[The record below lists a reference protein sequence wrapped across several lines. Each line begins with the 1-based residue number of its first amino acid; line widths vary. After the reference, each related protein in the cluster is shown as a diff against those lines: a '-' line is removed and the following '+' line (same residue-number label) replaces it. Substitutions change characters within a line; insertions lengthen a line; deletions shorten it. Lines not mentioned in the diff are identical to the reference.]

1 MSCLLALQRL
11 AFRRTVFAVA
21 CLLIFGFIFN
31 AALGYVLAS
40 HADPP
45 RVETPPVAV
54 IVGNNAPES
63 SRLRIAVFTPTTADN
78 TYWPEIHAVL
88 HAVAADLEIDLEIHE
103 FSVLDRFATVSAGV
117 RRLTTE
123 PLPDAAIFSVEFGQ
137 ASRLMRAAEKMGI
150 PFFLNGPLFPEELA
164 EIGKIPGRDY
174 TYWAGY
180 FHEDEERK
188 GYLLAQELIAAAREA
203 NAGKA
208 DTIQVAGINGSRSWY
223 GSIQREAGLRR
234 AVDEHPDVR
243 LVQMVYT
250 QWSPE
255 EGRRMASQI
264 LRRYP
269 EISVLWAASDQLAIG
284 AAEAIDNDPADD
296 GPVVLTGGLDLSHA
310 GIDAVLK
317 GELVA
322 TVAGTSLLWA
332 QVMIDLHDHLHG
344 LDPVSDSSSVLLSA
358 PIVADRFTAEDIRAW
373 ICSFDSIDFRRYSRF
388 HHGKDVFRLSEIT
401 GDR

>member
-1 MSCLLALQRL
+1 MIA
-11 AFRRTVFAVA
+11 
-21 CLLIFGFIFN
+21 
-31 AALGYVLAS
+31 
-40 HADPP
+40 
-45 RVETPPVAV
+45 
-54 IVGNNAPES
+54 GNHAPES
-63 SRLRIAVFTPTTADN
+63 SRLKIVAFTPTTADN
-78 TYWPEIHAVL
+78 TYWPELHTVL
-88 HAVAADLEIDLEIHE
+88 HAVTADLEIDLEIHE
-103 FSVLDRFATVSAGV
+103 FSVLDRFAKVSAGV
-117 RRLTTE
+117 GRLTTE

-137 ASRLMRAAEKMGI
+137 ASRLMKAAEKMGI

-174 TYWAGY
+174 KYWAGY

-203 NAGKA
+203 NAGEA

-250 QWSPE
+250 QWAPE
-255 EGRRMASQI
+255 EGRRMASRI

-284 AAEAIDNDPADD
+284 AAEAIDHHPADD

-322 TVAGTSLLWA
+322 TVACTSLLWA
-332 QVMIDLHDHLHG
+332 QVMIDLHDHLRG
-344 LDPVSDSSSVLLSA
+344 LDPVSDSSSALLSE
-358 PIVADRFTAEDIRAW
+358 PIVADRATAEDIRAW
-373 ICSFDSIDFRRYSRF
+373 IRSFGSIDFRRYSRF
-388 HHGKDVFRLSEIT
+388 HHGKDVPRLCET
-401 GDR
+401 KGDG